1 MFSRGLIQPLTD
13 SDLDA
18 TNDRYA
24 DRWHT
29 SHDGLAPASWSDA
42 KHHALIYLLVV
53 VVCSGASSLLFW
65 SGVWG

>member
-29 SHDGLAPASWSDA
+29 SHDGLAPA
-42 KHHALIYLLVV
+42 HHALVYLLVV

-65 SGVWG
+65 TGVWG